1 MREMMDDLHAQ
12 LSTHAVPASGGGGG
26 GSKKKKKKGA
36 SGAAPGAL
44 TTGEEVAAAT
54 LRLLASVARFH
65 RYVFPRPPLNRYLFA
80 ARAAN
85 RLPTLVARKYFFP
98 R

>member
-26 GSKKKKKKGA
+26 KKKKKKGA
-36 SGAAPGAL
+36 ANAAAPAAAL

-65 RYVFPRPPLNRYLFA
+65 RHVFSLPAPLESTFTYS
-80 ARAAN
+80 ARD
-85 RLPTLVARKYFFP
+85 P
-98 R
+98 